1 MGCAH
6 RRHPEAEVIRP
17 GCTHGRHSVSEPPEL
32 IQLLVPAGLLEEQHR
47 DGLTAHVLGVLQRNA
62 KVAGK
67 QKPEAI
73 KITSTSLADNQAV
86 AGAGADEK
94 VVNINYEVV
103 S

>member
-47 DGLTAHVLGVLQRNA
+47 DGLTAHVLGALQRNA
-62 KVAGK
+62 KAAGK
-67 QKPEAI
+67 QEPKTI
-73 KITSTSLADNQAV
+73 QIISVSLAENQAV
-86 AGAGADEK
+86 AGADER
-94 VVNINYEVV
+94 VANINYEEVV
-103 S
+103 P